1 MTGYNKVFLDTAPII
16 YFLDNDVN
24 FGEKAKNIF
33 EEILENKKRIVTSVI
48 TCTEY
53 LTFPYKNNNFEKV
66 EAFFEFVSDCDIP
79 LYSVDVEIAKKA
91 SIIRAQYKE
100 FKTMDALQLASAS
113 IQGCDLFL
121 TNDKQLKQF
130 REIRC
135 ITVEEWSLKNPIFVV

>member
-1 MTGYNKVFLDTAPII
+1 M
-16 YFLDNDVN
+16 
-24 FGEKAKNIF
+24 
-33 EEILENKKRIVTSVI
+33 
-48 TCTEY
+48 
-53 LTFPYKNNNFEKV
+53 
-66 EAFFEFVSDCDIP
+66 SDCDIP